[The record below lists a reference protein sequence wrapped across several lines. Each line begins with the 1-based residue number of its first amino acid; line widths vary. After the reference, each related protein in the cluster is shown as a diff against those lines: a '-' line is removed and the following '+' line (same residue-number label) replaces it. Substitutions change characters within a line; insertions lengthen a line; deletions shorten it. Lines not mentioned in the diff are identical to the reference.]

1 MSCFFGEAVYC
12 RTTRDDDIH
21 VETHQFGRKVGKPLC
36 FALRISPVNND
47 VFPFHVAKLAQT
59 LPERLHAVRYNCRRE
74 NLGILSGGTFFVC
87 CASAGKQSAK
97 STALSTRS
105 KALTTT
111 ALL

>member
-36 FALRISPVNND
+36 FALRISPVNNN

-59 LPERLHAVRYNCRRE
+59 LPERRHAVQHNCRKRE
-74 NLGILSGGTFFVC
+74 LRNPIRGTFVGC
-87 CASAGKQSAK
+87 CVSAMTATASG
-97 STALSTRS
+97 TATN
-105 KALTTT
+105 
-111 ALL
+111 